1 MQKKTTKKNNLKKKK
16 KIKFNVPV
24 QFDSAK
30 QNKTERERER
40 ERLDVVAQ
48 KCKWYSFEGQRRD

>member
-1 MQKKTTKKNNLKKKK
+1 MFIYNEKKTTKKNNLKKKK

-30 QNKTERERER
+30 QNKTERERDRER
-40 ERLDVVAQ
+40 EIR
-48 KCKWYSFEGQRRD
+48 CGSTEM